1 MPWIFQSL
9 SLLLGNLG
17 QTGHTPQEAPITLLM
32 RIPQAERWTLH
43 LATLNGKLLGD
54 FLLVY

>member
-1 MPWIFQSL
+1 MLWIFQPL

-17 QTGHTPQEAPITLLM
+17 QPGHIQQETPTACLVHIL
-32 RIPQAERWTLH
+32 QAECWTLH
-43 LATLNGKLLGD
+43 LATLNGKSLGD